1 MVPSIDLFPPLH
13 TVSRSKTANPKAPLK
28 TPTTHLLMYSS
39 HTHHCRAFHVTSVF
53 PHCTVAV
60 MVTGDRPTIYG
71 AQCTAIEK
79 ESYVSTEP
87 APSAWANKA
96 LRITGPLMDGF
107 FVRVMV
113 VLNQAAWAEK
123 KGVPFFVDY
132 NVSTDPY
139 GGGVLSGWEQYFG
152 RLAVGVGSLGGGDTG
167 GGDNGR
173 GSYKLVDSRVLELDC
188 AAAWENFHSAPCIY
202 CGSQKK
208 ALPARTLRA
217 EQMKKWVHIR
227 PAVSALADQVWT
239 KATAGMAAG
248 VPILGVHLRGTD
260 KFLKQKVEPEQY
272 YPFVDGW
279 FKKHPTSR
287 VFVATDD
294 STYLAKFVARYGPAL
309 VVGQGD
315 VIRGSSENGGP
326 NPHQTTSTSTSEAF
340 KKGCQVLVDS
350 ICLSKASFLVK
361 SASAVSEF
369 AIYWNMDLMQNS
381 YDFDLWDSPKP
392 AWFDDQVGPPKLGG
406 VDVEQGAGGGQ
417 GQEHARGGERAG
429 VSGDTEGK
437 QTAGVE
443 GVEGGEGAA
452 KEAEET
458 RTREDARTGGEA
470 RTREETRTREKA
482 GAQPVAPVAPM
493 DQRVPTK
500 KSDFDAGK
508 MAAAASTHVRTE
520 PSGPLDEGAPPG
532 PPPPPPAAGG
542 SPERSAGFVTQ
553 LILGAWLLGTVAC
566 VCSRRRRPHGLLGQ
580 QGKLASPS
588 SAQRSTG
595 EPAKPRRQAGR

>member
-1 MVPSIDLFPPLH
+1 MTD
-13 TVSRSKTANPKAPLK
+13 
-28 TPTTHLLMYSS
+28 HLWG
-39 HTHHCRAFHVTSVF
+39 T
-53 PHCTVAV
+53 
-60 MVTGDRPTIYG
+60 
-71 AQCTAIEK
+71 QCTAIEK

-87 APSAWANKA
+87 ASSAWANKA

-123 KGVPFFVDY
+123 RGVPFFVDY

-152 RLAVGVGSLGGGDTG
+152 RLAVGVESLGGGDTGGDTG

-315 VIRGSSENGGP
+315 VIRGSSEKGGP

-369 AIYWNMDLMQNS
+369 AIYWNLDLMQNS

-392 AWFDDQVGPPKLGG
+392 AWFDDQVGPPKLGSVG
-406 VDVEQGAGGGQ
+406 VEQGAGGGQ
-417 GQEHARGGERAG
+417 GQEHAQGGGRAG

-443 GVEGGEGAA
+443 DAA
-452 KEAEET
+452 E
-458 RTREDARTGGEA
+458 EA
-470 RTREETRTREKA
+470 RTREEAR
-482 GAQPVAPVAPM
+482 AQPVAPVAPT

-500 KSDFDAGK
+500 KSDFDFDAGK
-508 MAAAASTHVRTE
+508 MAAAASTNVRTE
-520 PSGPLDEGAPPG
+520 PSGPFDEGAPPG